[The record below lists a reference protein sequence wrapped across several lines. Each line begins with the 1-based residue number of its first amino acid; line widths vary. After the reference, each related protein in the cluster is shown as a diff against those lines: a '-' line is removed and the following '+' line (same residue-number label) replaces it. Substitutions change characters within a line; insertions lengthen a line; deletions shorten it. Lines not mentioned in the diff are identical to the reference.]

1 MSAFSARRRRTAAIV
16 ATGIAAEI
24 AVLVP
29 SGTVD
34 ALFFPGVPGVTAAV
48 IAAIVA
54 ILAGP
59 AGGAVVAVAGWSL
72 YYPLIADGRPGTLV
86 ALPFWVG
93 GVVTIG
99 LVAER
104 LRNAEHRARTRA
116 ERLQTVTDVAL
127 THLALDDLLRELLG
141 RTVELL
147 GTDTGAVLLVDE
159 SGKVLVPRAAR
170 GLEESV
176 EAGVPVPIGEGFSG
190 RIAAERT
197 PRVVEEVRGD
207 EVYSPFLRARV
218 RSLLGVPLLLRGEV
232 LGVLYVGSREPRRFT
247 GAETELLELVADR
260 FALAIRQS
268 HLFEAERDARNRFA
282 FMSEASAL
290 LGRSLD
296 YQAALREVATL
307 AVGAFADWCVV
318 DLVRDGQIERLLIH
332 HSDAARVAAGQ
343 AFSARFGVEHGE
355 YGPATVATTGR
366 VAFAPAVSDE
376 MVEAVSSGP
385 EHLVEL
391 RALGVRSYMSVPVLA
406 RGEPLGAITFMRSEN
421 PVPFAHEDLAA
432 AKDFGRRAGA
442 AIDTARLYR
451 AAEERARAARA
462 LAHIGEGV
470 VLVDRRGLVQY
481 WNPAAASITGIAEED
496 AVGLALDR
504 VLPNWEEIEELVPV
518 ADWPALAQSASRA
531 APVELRGR
539 ELWLSFSGIRFEEGR
554 VYAFRDVTEEQGLR
568 ALQADFVAT
577 VSHELRTP
585 LAAVYGAAMT
595 VQREGI
601 SAEDREHLFSV
612 IVDQADRL
620 AHIIDD
626 VLWMSRLDSGRLEL
640 HVARCDAAEL
650 AERVVEGARMHAPER
665 VSLVVQALHGLP
677 PVAADPDKLRQ
688 VLVNLVDNGVKYS
701 PEGGTV
707 TVAITESEGRVRF
720 SVRDEGLGIPH
731 RHQQHVF
738 EKFYRLDPNQTRGVG
753 GTGLGL
759 YICRELVQ
767 RMGGSIW
774 LSSSEGEGSTFVFD
788 LPAAEARR
796 PPAIPVEVAS

>member
-1 MSAFSARRRRTAAIV
+1 MAV
-16 ATGIAAEI
+16 GIAAEI
-24 AVLVP
+24 ALLVP

-34 ALFFPGVPGVTAAV
+34 ALFFPGVPGVTAAT
-48 IAAIVA
+48 IAALVA

-59 AGGAVVAVAGWSL
+59 AGGAIVAVAGWSL
-72 YYPLIADGRPGTLV
+72 YFPLIADGRTGTLV

-93 GVVTIG
+93 GVVAIG
-99 LVAER
+99 LVAQR
-104 LRNAEHRARTRA
+104 LRDAEHQARSRA

-147 GTDTGAVLLVDE
+147 RTDTAAVLLIDE
-159 SGKVLVPRAAR
+159 SGRELVPRAAR
-170 GLEESV
+170 GLEESF
-176 EAGVPVPIGEGFSG
+176 EAGVPVPVGEGFSG
-190 RIAAERT
+190 RIAAERK
-197 PRVVEEVRGD
+197 PRVVEDVRRD
-207 EVYSPFLRARV
+207 EVYSPFLRERV
-218 RSLLGVPLLLRGEV
+218 RSLLGVPLMLRGEV

-268 HLFEAERDARNRFA
+268 HLFEAEREARAQAERAQDRLA

-290 LGRSLD
+290 LGGSLD
-296 YQAALREVATL
+296 YRTTLREVAAL
-307 AVGAFADWCVV
+307 AVGSFADWCVV
-318 DLVRDGQIERLLIH
+318 DLVREGEIERLLIH
-332 HSDAARVAAGQ
+332 HRDPAMVAFGQ
-343 AFSARFGVEHGE
+343 AFSARYGVERGE
-355 YGPATVATTGR
+355 GGPATVATTGR
-366 VAFAPAVSDE
+366 VAFAPDVSDE
-376 MVEAVSSGP
+376 MVQAVSASS
-385 EHLVEL
+385 EHLAQL
-391 RALGVRSYMSVPVLA
+391 RALGVRSYISVPVVA

-421 PVPFAHEDLAA
+421 AAPFVHEDLAA
-432 AKDFGRRAGA
+432 AKDFGRRAGV

-451 AAEERARAARA
+451 SAEERARAARA

-470 VLVDRRGLVQY
+470 VLVDRRGIVQH
-481 WNPAAASITGIAEED
+481 WNPAAAAITGIAEDD

-504 VLPNWEEIEELVPV
+504 VLPSWEEIEELVPV
-518 ADWPALAQSASRA
+518 GDWPAVAQSASRA

-539 ELWLSFSGIRFEEGR
+539 ELWLSFSGIRFEDGR
-554 VYAFRDVTEEQGLR
+554 VYAFRDVTEEHGLR

-595 VQREGI
+595 VQREGV
-601 SAEDREHLFSV
+601 SPDDRDRLLGV

-626 VLWMSRLDSGRLEL
+626 VLWMSRLDSGRLDL
-640 HVARCDAAEL
+640 HVERCDAVEL
-650 AERVVEGARMHAPER
+650 AERVVEGARTHAPDSVRLSVE
-665 VSLVVQALHGLP
+665 ADAGLP
-677 PVAADPDKLRQ
+677 PVAADRDKLRQ

-707 TVAITESEGRVRF
+707 TVRLAESEGRIRF

-774 LSSSEGEGSTFVFD
+774 LSSAEGEGSTFVFD
-788 LPAAEARR
+788 LPGAEARR
-796 PPAIPVEVAS
+796 TPAVPVEVAS